1 MTYPEVYSRLC
12 FETAAIIFMKK
23 DGSIRLMIC
32 TRNMTTVNLM
42 YGNQVATLAGHER
55 RCSISNGNIA
65 VFDLEEGDARQ
76 FNIDRL
82 TSYTSLGV
90 IGTKEEL
97 DKAFAQY
104 KEFKEMYEPKLKE
117 EGENTK

>member
-12 FETAAIIFMKK
+12 FETAIVIFMKK
-23 DGSIRLMIC
+23 DGSIRLMLC
-32 TRNMTTVNLM
+32 TRNMTTINLK

-55 RCSISNGNIA
+55 RCSINNGNIA
-65 VFDLEEGDARQ
+65 VFDLDEGDARQ

-82 TSYTSLGV
+82 TSYTTLGV

-97 DKAFAQY
+97 DKAFKTFGEY
-104 KEFKEMYEPKLKE
+104 KEWYAPKLKVE
-117 EGENTK
+117 EDEQ